1 MNIRIFYDGANLEQ
15 IRTLLFGGTIQGVTT
30 NPSLMRK
37 EGVRDYESS
46 AREIVAACSNL
57 PVSFEICADDQ
68 EEIIR
73 QAKIIAGWGESVY
86 VKIPIIRTD
95 GSENTDII
103 HHLSVEGIKINVT
116 AIMTSDQAHSAIAAV
131 SSETPSIISIFAGR
145 IADTGRDPTPT
156 LRQAV
161 AWAREKHPVQV
172 LWASTREIFNIIQA
186 ETAGCHIITVP
197 PDVLKKIPLLGK
209 DLTAVTLDTVQTFYQ
224 DAQESGLSC

>member
-15 IRTLLFGGTIQGVTT
+15 IRNLLSEGRIQGVTT

-37 EGVRDYESS
+37 EGVRDYKSS
-46 AREIVAACSNL
+46 AREIITACRGL
-57 PVSFEICADDQ
+57 PVSLEICADNK
-68 EEIIR
+68 EEIVR
-73 QAKIIAGWGESVY
+73 QARIIAGWGESVY

-95 GSENTDII
+95 GSDNTDII
-103 HHLSVEGIKINVT
+103 HNLSAEGIRINVT
-116 AIMTSDQAHSAIAAV
+116 AIMTSDQANSAIAAV
-131 SSETPSIISIFAGR
+131 SPATPSIISVFAGR
-145 IADTGRDPTPT
+145 IADTGRDPVPT

-161 AWAREKHPVQV
+161 AWAGEKDPVQV

-209 DLTAVTLDTVQTFYQ
+209 DLNEVTRDTVQTFYR